1 MNPFILNQ
9 TIASTVRYPCAEKAK
24 PVESSDILSG
34 MRFDDMNDNLSN
46 VNADLQS
53 LAQGSQG
60 RWRLSAC
67 GVTAGLRSIPAL
79 VAVDAY
85 AAETGRRR
93 IALVSGLSGNVEDAA
108 LGLRALQWAAGAHH
122 PYAGNVALTGVPLA
136 NPEGRTDLSAA
147 FPPQGNFFYD
157 ADAPETRY
165 LWRWLCFQAPD
176 LALEIRTGNTVEW
189 RANAAAGELGPALG
203 APGVVLDESSLVAAL
218 GRGTPDNLGPIPGLR
233 LTTPDGLLE
242 GELERLWNIV
252 GSQPGSLGASA
263 ARNTLGARRRRS
275 FLELGGVLAGVYGYA
290 LDPVNYTQ
298 GVAISGRLRLA
309 QLEPSGESPVEGI
322 VRLLEPYVSGAIPMF
337 GDRPSGANLAGLLWG
352 QELAEATGD
361 RRYSDLIVQVADRY
375 QAVPRGTAP
384 PPCDPDFRT
393 EDMFMAGAMLGRAF
407 SITGERNYL
416 DILTRFLLDG
426 EIQQDDGLFRHC
438 RSAPYF
444 WGRGNGFAALGL
456 TETLTYL
463 PEDHPDRGAVLAMYR
478 RLLEGMRNVQ
488 EPSGMY
494 PEVLDFPGSYH
505 EFTATCMAGY
515 AMARGLRRGWLD
527 ESYRESL
534 RMAWQGVSE
543 RVDDNGDVV
552 DACISTGV
560 QENLRDYLH
569 RPAVFGF
576 DDRSGSMAL
585 WFAVEMER
593 LSRG

>member
-1 MNPFILNQ
+1 
-9 TIASTVRYPCAEKAK
+9 
-24 PVESSDILSG
+24 
-34 MRFDDMNDNLSN
+34 MNDHLET
-46 VNADLQS
+46 VNTALES
-53 LAQGSQG
+53 LAQGSEG
-60 RWRLSAC
+60 RWKWSAY
-67 GVTAGLRSIPAL
+67 GVTSGLRSIPAL
-79 VAVDAY
+79 VHVDAY

-93 IALVSGLSGNVEDAA
+93 VALVAGLSGNAEDAA
-108 LGLRALQWAAGAHH
+108 LGLSALQWAAGGHH
-122 PYAGNVALTGVPLA
+122 PNAGNIALTGVPSA
-136 NPEGRTDLSAA
+136 NPEGRADLSQA
-147 FPPQGNFFYD
+147 FPPEGNFFYD

-165 LWRWLCFQAPD
+165 LWRWICFQAPD
-176 LALEIRTGNTVEW
+176 LVVEIRSGDSVEW
-189 RANAAAGELGPALG
+189 QANAAVGELGAALG
-203 APGVVLDESSLVAAL
+203 ASAAVLDDSSLTAAL
-218 GRGTPDNLGPIPGLR
+218 GRGTPDNLGTIPAIR
-233 LTTPDGLLE
+233 LTTPDGLLD
-242 GELERLWNIV
+242 GELERLWNVI
-252 GSQPGSLGASA
+252 GGESSPMGTSA
-263 ARNTLGARRRRS
+263 ARNALAARRQRS
-275 FLELGGVLAGVYGYA
+275 FMDVGRTLARVYGYA

-309 QLEPSGESPVEGI
+309 QLDPSAQSPVEGI
-322 VRLLEPYVSGAIPMF
+322 AQLLEPYVSGAVPMF

-361 RRYSDLIVQVADRY
+361 RRYADLIVQVAERY
-375 QAVPRGTAP
+375 QDVPRGTAP

-407 SITGERNYL
+407 SITGERRYL

-426 EIQQDDGLFRHC
+426 EIQRDDGLFRHC

-463 PEDHPDRGAVLAMYR
+463 PEDHPDRNAALAMYR
-478 RLLEGMRNVQ
+478 RVLDGMNRVQ

-527 ESYRESL
+527 ESYREPL

-543 RVDDNGDVV
+543 RVEDNGDVV

-560 QENLRDYLH
+560 QENLQDYLH

-576 DDRSGSMAL
+576 DDRSGSMGL

>member
-1 MNPFILNQ
+1 M
-9 TIASTVRYPCAEKAK
+9 
-24 PVESSDILSG
+24 
-34 MRFDDMNDNLSN
+34 
-46 VNADLQS
+46 
-53 LAQGSQG
+53 
-60 RWRLSAC
+60 SAC

-79 VAVDAY
+79 VAADAY

-93 IALVSGLSGNVEDAA
+93 VALVAGVSGNADEAA
-108 LGLRALQWAAGAHH
+108 LGLRALQWAAGGHH
-122 PYAGNVALTGVPLA
+122 PNAGNIALTIVPSA
-136 NPEGRTDLSAA
+136 NPEGRADLSQA
-147 FPPQGNFFYD
+147 FPPEGNFFYD

-165 LWRWLCFQAPD
+165 LWRWICFQAPD
-176 LALEIRTGNTVEW
+176 LVVEIRSGDSVEW
-189 RANAAAGELGPALG
+189 QANAAVGELGAALG
-203 APGVVLDESSLVAAL
+203 ASAAVLDDSSLTAAL
-218 GRGTPDNLGPIPGLR
+218 GRGTPDNLGTIPAIR
-233 LTTPDGLLE
+233 LTTPDGLLD
-242 GELERLWNIV
+242 GELERLWNVI
-252 GSQPGSLGASA
+252 GGESSPMGTSA
-263 ARNTLGARRRRS
+263 ARNALAARRQRS
-275 FLELGGVLAGVYGYA
+275 FMDVGRTLAGVYGYA

-309 QLEPSGESPVEGI
+309 QLDPSAQSPVEGI
-322 VRLLEPYVSGAIPMF
+322 AQLLEPYVSGAVPMF

-361 RRYSDLIVQVADRY
+361 RRYADLIVQVAERY
-375 QAVPRGTAP
+375 QDVPRGTAP

-407 SITGERNYL
+407 SITGERRYV
-416 DILTRFLLDG
+416 DMLTRFLLDG
-426 EIQQDDGLFRHC
+426 EIQRDDGLFRHC

-463 PEDHPDRGAVLAMYR
+463 PEDHPDRDAALAMYR
-478 RLLEGMRNVQ
+478 RVLEGMNRVQ

-527 ESYRESL
+527 ESYREPL

-543 RVDDNGDVV
+543 RVEDNGDVV

-576 DDRSGSMAL
+576 DDRSGSMGL
-585 WFAVEMER
+585 WFAVEMDR
-593 LSRG
+593 LNR